1 MKATGDIQCIPIG
14 SGVSV
19 RAEVRR
25 AHAIHE
31 QAGLNATLH
40 PNGTA
45 VEGELEDILEA
56 VRAIHEALHA
66 EGVVRLASYVKIATR
81 TDKDP
86 SLQGKLF
93 DTGS

>member
-19 RAEVRR
+19 RKEVKR
-25 AHAIHE
+25 AHAILR
-31 QAGLNATLH
+31 QAGINATLH

-45 VEGELEDILEA
+45 VEGELDDILEA
-56 VRAIHEALHA
+56 VRRIHETLHA
-66 EGVVRLASYVKIATR
+66 EGVVRLVSYVKIATR

-86 SLQGKLF
+86 SLAGKLF
-93 DTGS
+93 VTHD